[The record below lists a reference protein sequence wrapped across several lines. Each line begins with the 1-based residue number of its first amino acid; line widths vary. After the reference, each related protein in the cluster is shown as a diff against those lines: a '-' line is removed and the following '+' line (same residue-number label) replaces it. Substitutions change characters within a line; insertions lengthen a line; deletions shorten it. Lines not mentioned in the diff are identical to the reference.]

1 MPVAHIAT
9 VLQVPE
15 IEVYTE
21 LVRAYDKGI
30 VRINPGREWE
40 AMDEVSA

>member
-1 MPVAHIAT
+1 MPAEHIAA

-15 IEVYTE
+15 VDVYTE
-21 LVRAYDKGI
+21 LVRAYDKGA

>member
-1 MPVAHIAT
+1 MPAEHIAA

-15 IEVYTE
+15 VDVYTE

-40 AMDEVSA
+40 AMDELSA